1 MSSKDSAAQGR
12 RELVNQRYD
21 ALELAFRWIAKLP
34 EGRPDSTAT
43 CAYVP
48 ADVYERIKAALDA

>member
-1 MSSKDSAAQGR
+1 MRERPESPAAQTQE
-12 RELVNQRYD
+12 RE

-34 EGRPDSTAT
+34 EGRQDSTAT